1 MEAGKKR
8 LNGDTERQTNSGRA
22 ELHRG
27 NCKLLKQFVSFIVT
41 YFYKLFMKIAVC
53 GKGGV
58 GKTTIS
64 GLLCRIIGKSGVHV
78 LAIDGDPNPNL
89 GHILGIKDG
98 DATSPPLTTKLMDI
112 VEEMGGRKYTRLN
125 TPLPEI
131 IDTYGLKAPDNV
143 TLLAVG
149 QPDHAGTGCMCGLHV
164 TVREII
170 HAALE
175 EGEQITVLDLEASLE
190 QMKRGTSRYVDVL
203 LCVIEPY
210 YRSMEA
216 AARFY
221 RLGQELGI
229 KRIVAVANKIKNE
242 EDEKAICEFCNQIN
256 LPVEATIPYDPAL
269 FSADQKGTLNLE
281 EVKHSPAL
289 NAIEKLT
296 EKIIF

>member
-1 MEAGKKR
+1 
-8 LNGDTERQTNSGRA
+8 
-22 ELHRG
+22 
-27 NCKLLKQFVSFIVT
+27 
-41 YFYKLFMKIAVC
+41 MKIAVC

-64 GLLCRIIGKSGVHV
+64 GLLCRVIGSSGLQV

-89 GHILGIKDG
+89 GHILGIKNS
-98 DATSPPLTTKLMDI
+98 DASTPQLTTKLMDI
-112 VEEMGGRKYTRLN
+112 VEEMGARKYTRLN

-131 IDTYGLKAPDNV
+131 IDTYGLKSADNV

-190 QMKRGTSRYVDVL
+190 QMKRGTSRYVDIL

-216 AARFY
+216 AARFF
-221 RLGQELGI
+221 RLGNELGI
-229 KRIVAVANKIKNE
+229 KKIVAVANKVKNT
-242 EDEKAICEFCNQIN
+242 EDEKAIHEFCAQVGM
-256 LPVEATIPYDPAL
+256 LVEAVIPYDPTL
-269 FSADQKGTLNLE
+269 FSADQKGTLVFE
-281 EVKHSPAL
+281 DISGSPAL
-289 NAIEKLT
+289 IAIKGLAD
-296 EKIIF
+296 KITGGLKV

>member
-1 MEAGKKR
+1 
-8 LNGDTERQTNSGRA
+8 
-22 ELHRG
+22 
-27 NCKLLKQFVSFIVT
+27 
-41 YFYKLFMKIAVC
+41 MKIAVC

-64 GLLCRIIGKSGVHV
+64 GLLCRIIGKTGANV

-89 GHILGIKDG
+89 GHVLGIKDG
-98 DATSPPLTTKLMDI
+98 DATSPALTTKLMDI

-175 EGEQITVLDLEASLE
+175 ESEQITVLDL
-190 QMKRGTSRYVDVL
+190 D
-203 LCVIEPY
+203 
-210 YRSMEA
+210 
-216 AARFY
+216 
-221 RLGQELGI
+221 
-229 KRIVAVANKIKNE
+229 NDKIP
-242 EDEKAICEFCNQIN
+242 QIR
-256 LPVEATIPYDPAL
+256 ES
-269 FSADQKGTLNLE
+269 F
-281 EVKHSPAL
+281 
-289 NAIEKLT
+289 
-296 EKIIF
+296 